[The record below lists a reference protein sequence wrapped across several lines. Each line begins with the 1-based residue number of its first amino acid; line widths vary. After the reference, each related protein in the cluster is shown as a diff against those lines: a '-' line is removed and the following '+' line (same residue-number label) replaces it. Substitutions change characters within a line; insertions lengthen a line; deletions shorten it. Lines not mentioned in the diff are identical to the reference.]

1 MVFLLDAEGC
11 FLGWHGVDGARLA
24 DRSIR
29 DTLAP
34 DRAETAMR
42 ALHAALTTGTGTVFE
57 YESEVDGMMRTY
69 ECRME
74 PVSDRVA
81 ISVVQDMTE
90 RADAY
95 RDYVENAARFRAI
108 VHNSSEL
115 VVVTD
120 AGGSITYISPEPARR
135 IGYDAEQLI
144 GVNAFDLLHPDEAPE
159 ALEALGGSLSG
170 PGVKETAEVRVRTA
184 DGGWRL
190 FEVVP
195 TNMTDDP
202 DVAGFVFHLRDL
214 TERYEQQRAFRLM
227 FENSPVPQ
235 VQSYPGGEGIHANL
249 AFAQLIGYSR
259 EELLA
264 RSLNEF
270 VHEDDRAALI
280 RDRERLTEGAPE
292 INSMRRFV
300 RKDGSMFYARV
311 QATAVHD
318 AAGSVQYFYG
328 AFEDV
333 TAEFEAR
340 SALEAS
346 EARLRAIIDN
356 SPDIV
361 AVLHPTGHWEASKQA
376 SRLLGYDP
384 SDAPTGGPFALLHPD
399 DAPIAA
405 EALREVLSG
414 SRTPM
419 EPIELRLKAANGS
432 YWTFECVGQN
442 LGSDVEGGGV
452 VITARNVEE
461 RKRAERA
468 HREAEERFRTTF
480 EHSPLCVSLV
490 DLDGLILDINA
501 AGAELMQSTREA
513 LIGTDTRACVH
524 PEDLD
529 RCIEA
534 TSEQISGLDAVAEFR
549 MVRPDGSMV
558 WVMSR
563 AALFTPD
570 EDRPPYVITL
580 QTDITA
586 RRNLEERLARE
597 ATTDPLTGLLNRNA
611 FMSHVQ
617 LALTSRTKASVG
629 LLFVDLDRFKAVND
643 TCGHDVGDEVL
654 IHVARAIER
663 VTRGGDIVA
672 RLGGDE
678 FVVLCHGVDTG
689 TIATV
694 GSRVVD
700 AVCAPIAVGPHIIQ
714 VGASVGGALA
724 TSTEEVTELLRR
736 ADGAA
741 YQAKRQGGSV
751 IVLAEVDA

>member
-42 ALHAALTTGTGTVFE
+42 ALHAALTTGTGTAFE

-120 AGGSITYISPEPARR
+120 GGGSITYISPEPARR

-300 RKDGSMFYARV
+300 RKDGSMFYAARAGDGGARRRGVGAVLLRSLRRRDGRV
-311 QATAVHD
+311 RSEERAR
-318 AAGSVQYFYG
+318 G
-328 AFEDV
+328 E
-333 TAEFEAR
+333 R
-340 SALEAS
+340 SAV
-346 EARLRAIIDN
+346 ARD
-356 SPDIV
+356 
-361 AVLHPTGHWEASKQA
+361 
-376 SRLLGYDP
+376 
-384 SDAPTGGPFALLHPD
+384 
-399 DAPIAA
+399 
-405 EALREVLSG
+405 
-414 SRTPM
+414 
-419 EPIELRLKAANGS
+419 
-432 YWTFECVGQN
+432 
-442 LGSDVEGGGV
+442 
-452 VITARNVEE
+452 
-461 RKRAERA
+461 
-468 HREAEERFRTTF
+468 HR
-480 EHSPLCVSLV
+480 
-490 DLDGLILDINA
+490 
-501 AGAELMQSTREA
+501 
-513 LIGTDTRACVH
+513 
-524 PEDLD
+524 
-529 RCIEA
+529 
-534 TSEQISGLDAVAEFR
+534 
-549 MVRPDGSMV
+549 
-558 WVMSR
+558 
-563 AALFTPD
+563 
-570 EDRPPYVITL
+570 
-580 QTDITA
+580 
-586 RRNLEERLARE
+586 
-597 ATTDPLTGLLNRNA
+597 
-611 FMSHVQ
+611 Q
-617 LALTSRTKASVG
+617 LA
-629 LLFVDLDRFKAVND
+629 
-643 TCGHDVGDEVL
+643 
-654 IHVARAIER
+654 
-663 VTRGGDIVA
+663 
-672 RLGGDE
+672 
-678 FVVLCHGVDTG
+678 
-689 TIATV
+689 
-694 GSRVVD
+694 
-700 AVCAPIAVGPHIIQ
+700 
-714 VGASVGGALA
+714 
-724 TSTEEVTELLRR
+724 
-736 ADGAA
+736 
-741 YQAKRQGGSV
+741 
-751 IVLAEVDA
+751 

>member
-1 MVFLLDAEGC
+1 M
-11 FLGWHGVDGARLA
+11 
-24 DRSIR
+24 
-29 DTLAP
+29 
-34 DRAETAMR
+34 
-42 ALHAALTTGTGTVFE
+42 
-57 YESEVDGMMRTY
+57 
-69 ECRME
+69 
-74 PVSDRVA
+74 
-81 ISVVQDMTE
+81 
-90 RADAY
+90 
-95 RDYVENAARFRAI
+95 ENAARFRAI

-120 AGGSITYISPEPARR
+120 GDGSITYISPEPARR

-361 AVLHPTGHWEASKQA
+361 AVLHPNGHWEASKQA

-461 RKRAERA
+461 RKRAERGAPGSRRAVPDRVRALAAVRFPRRSRRVDPRHQRGRRRA
-468 HREAEERFRTTF
+468 HAEHARGLDR
-480 EHSPLCVSLV
+480 HRRAGVCAPGGSRPLHRGDLRADQRARRGRRVPHGAARR
-490 DLDGLILDINA
+490 LDGL
-501 AGAELMQSTREA
+501 G
-513 LIGTDTRACVH
+513 
-524 PEDLD
+524 
-529 RCIEA
+529 
-534 TSEQISGLDAVAEFR
+534 
-549 MVRPDGSMV
+549 
-558 WVMSR
+558 
-563 AALFTPD
+563 
-570 EDRPPYVITL
+570 
-580 QTDITA
+580 
-586 RRNLEERLARE
+586 
-597 ATTDPLTGLLNRNA
+597 
-611 FMSHVQ
+611 
-617 LALTSRTKASVG
+617 
-629 LLFVDLDRFKAVND
+629 
-643 TCGHDVGDEVL
+643 
-654 IHVARAIER
+654 HVARRAVHAGR
-663 VTRGGDIVA
+663 RPAAVRDHLADRHHRAPQPRGTTR
-672 RLGGDE
+672 
-678 FVVLCHGVDTG
+678 
-689 TIATV
+689 
-694 GSRVVD
+694 
-700 AVCAPIAVGPHIIQ
+700 
-714 VGASVGGALA
+714 
-724 TSTEEVTELLRR
+724 
-736 ADGAA
+736 
-741 YQAKRQGGSV
+741 AKRPRTRSPGC
-751 IVLAEVDA
+751 